1 MWLPSYIE
9 TTCLVLEIFKM
20 AGYFPD
26 SPHIHCSTR
35 PHIPDN
41 YRLKAMT
48 VPELKKNKVT
58 EGVANI
64 TK

>member
-1 MWLPSYIE
+1 
-9 TTCLVLEIFKM
+9 M

-26 SPHIHCSTR
+26 RPHIHNSKW

-48 VPELKKNKVT
+48 VPEFKKHKVT

-64 TK
+64 TE